1 MGKVI
6 FKEIFIYLYIM
17 VKKKTKFYGRYTEE
31 RVKNPNL
38 TKNNYQNRM
47 EERQQKKKK

>member
-17 VKKKTKFYGRYTEE
+17 VKKK
-31 RVKNPNL
+31 
-38 TKNNYQNRM
+38 QNFMVDTQRK
-47 EERQQKKKK
+47 E